1 MAKTVK
7 QIAAEAEASA
17 INNDR
22 VMVRITK
29 LGDGEVS
36 TGEHIPGEGDLMHE
50 KGDIVSMPRQIAEA
64 LEVRGFVEIE
74 DEKPA
79 VRRGRPPNADLGA
92 MEGADA

>member
-7 QIAAEAEASA
+7 QKAAEAEAAA

-22 VMVRITK
+22 VNVRITK

-50 KGDIVSMPRQIAEA
+50 KGDIVSMPRIIAEA
-64 LEVRGFVEIE
+64 LELKGFAEIE
-74 DEKPA
+74 EQA
-79 VRRGRPPNADLGA
+79 ATA
-92 MEGADA
+92 